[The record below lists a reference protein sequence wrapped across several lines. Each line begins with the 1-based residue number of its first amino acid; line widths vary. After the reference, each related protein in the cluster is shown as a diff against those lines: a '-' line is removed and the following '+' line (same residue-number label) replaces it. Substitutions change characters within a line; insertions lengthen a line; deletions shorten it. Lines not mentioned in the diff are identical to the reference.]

1 MWITVIHLAVPHDL
15 LFHFMDIQVAV
26 LEFLRQNLIGNQA
39 NSVFSVQKHGT

>member
-1 MWITVIHLAVPHDL
+1 VPHDL